1 MKFRSRQLLYM
12 VLVMVLLLDFY
23 LIFNAGNPASIIRF
37 LVPDPAYDVT
47 ITVLISL
54 LIVVISFSLRSQ
66 TDQGNTIKTLLQ
78 NNSAYIAELRK
89 KNQSDEQIAES
100 FMHGLGAK
108 NRVVKWVLRGRV
120 LRHLRKLP

>member
-1 MKFRSRQLLYM
+1 M